1 MDLSNLF
8 GKVKEMQGKLQE
20 AQENLSKVTAEGES
34 GGGMVKAVVN
44 GKKQLISL
52 DIDPDLIKP
61 DDKEFLQDLVVGAI
75 NRALEAVEEK
85 AKEEMK
91 KSTEG
96 MLPNIPGMDFSK
108 MM

>member
-8 GKVKEMQGKLQE
+8 GKVKEMQSKLQE
-20 AQENLSKVTAEGES
+20 AQENLGKITSEGEA
-34 GGGMVKAVVN
+34 GAGMVKVVAN
-44 GKKQLISL
+44 GKKQVISIE
-52 DIDPDLIKP
+52 IDPELIKP
-61 DDKEFLQDLVVGAI
+61 DDKEFLQDLVVAAV
-75 NRALEAVEEK
+75 NKALEAVEEK